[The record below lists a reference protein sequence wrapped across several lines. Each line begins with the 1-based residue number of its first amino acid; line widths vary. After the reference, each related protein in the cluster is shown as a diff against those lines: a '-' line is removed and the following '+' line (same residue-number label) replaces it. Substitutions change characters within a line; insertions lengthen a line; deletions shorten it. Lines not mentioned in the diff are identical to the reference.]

1 MPNKKSAKKRMRQNV
16 KRYMR
21 NRAHKG
27 RMKTFIK
34 KTRKAIEA
42 GDLELARELFR
53 QTMSVI
59 DKTAQKGIIHRNK
72 AARLKSRL
80 NARLKALA
88 LQLQTGEQSA
98 AGEQQAQA

>member
-1 MPNKKSAKKRMRQNV
+1 MPNTKSAKKRMRQNL
-16 KRYMR
+16 KRYLR
-21 NRAHKG
+21 NKMHKS

-59 DKTAQKGIIHRNK
+59 DKTAQKGVIHKNK

-80 NARLKALA
+80 NARLKELA
-88 LQLQTGEQSA
+88 LKIQAQKQHEQTGEQP
-98 AGEQQAQA
+98 QA